1 MKTKLVN
8 PASLSSLAGI
18 VLSVG
23 VLFAWNSSFASDV
36 ASSLKPILGE
46 TFTETST
53 TVDELHH
60 FYLSDSVLLIK
71 KGNGYDE
78 NSSIEILDSRTLEK
92 KWDYK
97 GPCHFY
103 HLSVGGE
110 KVIVISQILHEGIA
124 KIEAFDITGNKL
136 FVKNNFSGYLLPS
149 PNGKY
154 FHSQYSL
161 VKYNKFYVF
170 DRNGNELFSRDRP
183 LRYEWL
189 AAAFNDTIVAYCT
202 GESIDFIG
210 VPDGNLI
217 NSISR
222 EKDKYNSYP
231 GAVLAAN
238 SDHMVFFWYKNLIH
252 IGADLKVNWQ
262 HSNFSPFLNGAFS
275 EDGEYFAV
283 YYGSMPNFSLSL
295 LETATGNTLW
305 DQPVAAKVP
314 DWNTPYPG
322 VFFSNSFITILN
334 PQSSF
339 WAKGELKTDAQT
351 FIFSFD
357 KKTGAFVQKSIVPGI
372 TIVNETN
379 GQVVTFSTIANERK
393 TIRVKEWDGA
403 LPYK

>member
-1 MKTKLVN
+1 MKTKLVC
-8 PASLSSLAGI
+8 PTYVHSLAGI
-18 VLSVG
+18 VLSAA
-23 VLFAWNSSFASDV
+23 VLFTWNSSFASDV

-53 TVDELHH
+53 KVDELHH
-60 FYLSDSVLLIK
+60 FYISDSVLVIK

-92 KWDYK
+92 EWDYK

-103 HLSVGGE
+103 HLSDGSE
-110 KVIVISQILHEGIA
+110 KVIVISQILYEGIA

-136 FVKNNFSGYLLPS
+136 FEKDNFSGYVLPS

-161 VKYNKFYVF
+161 VKHNKFYVF

-231 GAVLAAN
+231 SVVLAAN
-238 SDHMVFFWYKNLIH
+238 SDDMVFFWYKNLIH
-252 IGADLKVNWQ
+252 IGANLKVNWQ
-262 HSNFSPFLNGAFS
+262 HSNFSPLLNGAFS
-275 EDGEYFAV
+275 KDGKYFAV
-283 YYGSMPNFSLSL
+283 YYGSKLNYSLSL
-295 LETATGNTLW
+295 LETATGNILW
-305 DQPVAAKVP
+305 DQPVSAKVR
-314 DWNTPYPG
+314 DGYTPYPG
-322 VFFSNSFITILN
+322 VSFSNNFITILN

-339 WAKGELKTDAQT
+339 WAEGKLKEDAQT

-357 KKTGAFVQKSIVPGI
+357 KKTGAFIQKSIVPGI
-372 TIVNETN
+372 TIVTETKK
-379 GQVVTFSTIANERK
+379 QVVTYSITANEGK
-393 TIRVKEWDGA
+393 TIRVKEWNGA
-403 LPYK
+403 LQHK